1 MLVSQVSHF
10 GAAESH
16 FVNECLILVLPSVTV
31 SHFFGWVS
39 RFNFASVTVSQLL
52 NNVVLKF
59 FGQKT
64 LKLSLKDFS
73 EMAIDLFII
82 VWSENLL
89 QQTQ

>member
-10 GAAESH
+10 GAAVSH

-39 RFNFASVTVSQLL
+39 RFNFASVTVSQLWFWNFL
-52 NNVVLKF
+52 VK
-59 FGQKT
+59 KT